1 MNQPLHQ
8 AEELLRHPEYAPQK
22 YSAAIQLLSEVLTV
36 VDAKNEVIKQQ
47 ELEIENLY
55 QKLER
60 SERLV

>member
-1 MNQPLHQ
+1 MYQQATHQ
-8 AEELLRHPEYAPQK
+8 AEEFLRHPEGGRYDV
-22 YSAAIQLLSEVLTV
+22 AIQLLSEVLTV

-47 ELEIENLY
+47 EAEIENLY